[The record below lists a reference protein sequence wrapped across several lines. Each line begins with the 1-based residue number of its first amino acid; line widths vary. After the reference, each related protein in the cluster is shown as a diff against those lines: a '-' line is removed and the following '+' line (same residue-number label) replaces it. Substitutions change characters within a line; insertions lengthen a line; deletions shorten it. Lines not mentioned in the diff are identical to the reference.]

1 MRSSAL
7 LLATVFACVFAC
19 VASPPPEVPPVTSAR
34 VAPLPDAVDLATS
47 LANEV
52 GPRLAGSPGD
62 AAAVAWG
69 LKTMTSLGFAHVHSE
84 PVTVP
89 VWRRLEEAATLGN
102 APLAVTA
109 LGGSPSTP
117 ADGVSAEV
125 TKVRSLDEVT
135 SAAAG
140 AFRDRIVFFDVTTPR
155 ARDGSGYGGGAKV
168 RVLGPAAAAAK
179 GALAVLV
186 RSAGTDD
193 GDLAHTGVTKDPDAP
208 TIAIPSAALGRA
220 SADRLVAALVEDAKT
235 KVRLRIRTERAA
247 DGISANVVGDVA
259 GTEPGIVLLGAH
271 LDSWDLGRGA
281 TDDGCGVG
289 AVLDAAARIARAGTP
304 RRTVRVV
311 LFAAEENSGAGA
323 KAYAAAHASDLHV
336 SATEMDA
343 GCGAPYEVRVL
354 AGASESTTVITSAIA
369 RAVAP
374 VPLADATAEGGADV
388 QALRL
393 LGVPVIDVRQD
404 MTRYFD
410 LHHTK
415 GDDASA
421 IDGPALR
428 LAAGALYRVAVTVAR
443 ADGTLAPVP
452 EAKRKRSY

>member
-1 MRSSAL
+1 MRSLPLAAL
-7 LLATVFACVFAC
+7 LVVACAAPV
-19 VASPPPEVPPVTSAR
+19 VPPVAPVTTAR
-34 VAPLPDAVDLATS
+34 VAPLPDAVDVATA

-52 GPRLAGSPGD
+52 GPRLAGSTGD

-69 LKTMTSLGFAHVHSE
+69 LKTMTALGFASVHSE

-89 VWRRLEEAATLGN
+89 VWRRLQEDATLG
-102 APLAVTA
+102 AESLAVTA

-117 ADGVSAEV
+117 TDGVSAEV
-125 TKVRSLDEVT
+125 TTVRSLDEVT
-135 SAAAG
+135 NAKAG
-140 AFRDRIVFFDVTTPR
+140 AYQGRIVFFDVVIAR
-155 ARDGSGYGGGAKV
+155 ARDGSGYGAGAKV

-193 GDLAHTGVTKDPDAP
+193 GDLPHTGVTKDPDP
-208 TIAIPSAALGRA
+208 PVVAIPSAALGRA
-220 SADRLVAALVEDAKT
+220 SADRLVAALAKDAKT
-235 KVRLRIRTERAA
+235 TVRLRIRTERAPDA
-247 DGISANVVGDVA
+247 TSANVVGEVA
-259 GTEPGIVLLGAH
+259 GAEPGIVLLGAH

-289 AVLDAAARIARAGTP
+289 AVLDAAARVARAGVP

-323 KAYAAAHASDLHV
+323 KAYAAAHSSDLHV

-354 AGASESTTVITSAIA
+354 AGPSETTSEITGAIA

-374 VPLADATAEGGADV
+374 VPLVDATAEGGADV

-404 MTRYFD
+404 MTHYFD
-410 LHHTK
+410 THHTK
-415 GDDASA
+415 SDDASA

-428 LAAGALYRVAVTVAR
+428 LAAGTLARVAVTVAR
-443 ADGTLAPVP
+443 ADGVLSAVP
-452 EAKRKRSY
+452 ESKRKRSY

>member
-1 MRSSAL
+1 MRSLSFAAIVLVACSAPAL
-7 LLATVFACVFAC
+7 
-19 VASPPPEVPPVTSAR
+19 PPVAPVTTAK

-84 PVTVP
+84 PVPVP
-89 VWRRLEEAATLGN
+89 VWRRLDESATVGE

-117 ADGVSAEV
+117 ADGVFAEV
-125 TKVRSLDEVT
+125 TTVRSLDEVT
-135 SAAAG
+135 KAPAAAYQG
-140 AFRDRIVFFDVTTPR
+140 RIVFFDVAIAR

-179 GALAVLV
+179 GALAVLL
-186 RSAGTDD
+186 RSVGTGDD
-193 GDLAHTGVTKDPDAP
+193 DLPHTGVTKDPDAP
-208 TIAIPSAALGRA
+208 VVAIPSAALGRA
-220 SADRLVAALVEDAKT
+220 SADRLVAALAKDAQT
-235 KVRLRIRTERAA
+235 KVRLRIHTERAA
-247 DGISANVVGDVA
+247 EATSANVVGDVV
-259 GTEPGIVLLGAH
+259 GMEPGIVLLGAH

-289 AVLDAAARIARAGTP
+289 AVLDAAARVARAGVP

-323 KAYAAAHASDLHV
+323 KAYAAAHATDPHV

-354 AGASESTTVITSAIA
+354 AGPGEATTAITSAIR
-369 RAVAP
+369 RAILP
-374 VPLADATAEGGADV
+374 IPLAEATAEGGADV
-388 QALRL
+388 QALRV

-404 MTRYFD
+404 MTHYFD
-410 LHHTK
+410 MHHTK
-415 GDDASA
+415 GDDAAA

-428 LAAGALYRVAVTVAR
+428 VAAQTLARVALAVAR
-443 ADGTLAPVP
+443 ADGTLGPVP
-452 EAKRKRSY
+452 ETKRKRSY